1 MSGADREISKTE
13 LLEVM
18 GGRLD
23 RGDLDLIGRAYDF
36 GAACHEGQ
44 LRASGASYFEG
55 HCAHVALHLYQLEM
69 SPAVIIAGLLH
80 ESLRKT
86 DTGPDALER
95 RFGQEVAFLVAKV
108 SELGE
113 LKYQHYRR
121 HVTSLR
127 KFFATVAQD
136 ARVIVIKLCDRYHNL
151 QTLEHIPEEKRLRIA
166 EESMLIHA
174 NFAQK
179 LNLTQL
185 QQQINDAALPYVL
198 PEDWRRVKALQKA
211 FLAKANKLVETIYRQ
226 CAAGLSKELGYTP
239 AIDRRVKSTYSLYK
253 KLKAKNW
260 DIDAIYDI
268 VALRVI
274 VRDMKDCYQALGI
287 IHARWQPLD
296 SRFKDYIASPKP
308 NGYQSL
314 HTTIFSGDGLAV
326 EIQIKTPSMHRN
338 AEFGPASHLGYKGG
352 QDKLL
357 DREGAVKNQFDWL
370 EQLELPE
377 GGGDADEE
385 LKRLKTDLFEGHI
398 FVKTPQGDVID
409 LPEGSTVLDFAFA
422 VHTDLGL
429 TARGG
434 LVNGVYRALK
444 TPLKAHDTVEIVT
457 DRKVSPQSNWL
468 DWVKT
473 PNAKQRIRNNLAR
486 RDR

>member
-1 MSGADREISKTE
+1 MTGADREISKEE
-13 LLEVM
+13 LLEALAA
-18 GGRLD
+18 RLEPAE
-23 RGDLDLIGRAYDF
+23 LDLVGAAYDF
-36 GAACHEGQ
+36 GADCHKGQ
-44 LRASGASYFEG
+44 LRDSGASYFEG

-69 SPAVIIAGLLH
+69 SPSVIIAGLLH

-86 DTGPDALER
+86 AADRTALER
-95 RFGQEVAFLVAKV
+95 RFGQEVAFLVEKV
-108 SELGE
+108 SELGD

-127 KFFATVAQD
+127 KFFASVAQD

-151 QTLEHIPEEKRLRIA
+151 CTLEHIPEEKRLRIA

-198 PEDWRRVKALQKA
+198 PDDWRRVKDLQKA

-239 AIDRRVKSTYSLYK
+239 TIDRRVKSAYSLYK

-268 VALRVI
+268 VALRII
-274 VRDMKDCYQALGI
+274 VRNVKDCYQALGI

-296 SRFKDYIASPKP
+296 SRFKDYIASPKS

-338 AEFGPASHLGYKGG
+338 AEFGPASHLGYKDV
-352 QDKLL
+352 QDRQL
-357 DREGAVKNQFDWL
+357 DREAAVKNQFNWL

-377 GGGDADEE
+377 GGGADEE

-398 FVKTPQGDVID
+398 FIKTPQGDVID
-409 LPEGSTVLDFAFA
+409 LPEGATVLDFAFA

-434 LVNGVYRALK
+434 LVNGVYKALK

-457 DRKVSPQSNWL
+457 DRKVSPQANWL

-473 PNAKQRIRNNLAR
+473 PNAKQRIRNNLTR
-486 RDR
+486 RGD